1 MKLGM
6 PTLFEYNSIL
16 ENISLAK
23 KLNLDFIELNCNY
36 DYVRSEIE
44 NEHSNLID
52 VLNENELVTTLHFY
66 DDFDFFAP
74 IEVVKAYISL
84 FEKLVSSASDL
95 NLKIVT
101 VHLAPGAH
109 TTINGVK
116 KYNIEKD
123 YKKALKRIS
132 EVSVKLEAI
141 CNKYKVQLA
150 FENTIMPKPL
160 QRIYNALAKDGFNF
174 TYDVG
179 HDYMDKERTLSL
191 TKKLPNFV
199 EFHIHDA
206 NKKSDH
212 LVIGEG
218 KVFVKPFKDLA
229 LALNS
234 YVLIEVKDSESLIKS
249 VSNFI
254 EL

>member
-1 MKLGM
+1 MRLGM
-6 PTLFEYNSIL
+6 PTLFEFNSIE
-16 ENISLAK
+16 ENVVLAK
-23 KLNLDFIELNCNY
+23 KLNLDFVELNCNFP
-36 DYVRSEIE
+36 YVTNTLLE
-44 NEHSNLID
+44 EHQSLVDLI
-52 VLNENELVTTLHFY
+52 NENELTTTLHFY

-74 IEVVKAYISL
+74 KEVVKSYLSL
-84 FEKLVSSASDL
+84 FDKLVCGASDL

-101 VHLAPGAH
+101 VHLNSGSY

-123 YKKALKRIS
+123 TKVALKTAK
-132 EVSVKLEAI
+132 EVCAKLENI
-141 CNKYKVQLA
+141 CKKYKVQLA
-150 FENTIMPKPL
+150 FENTTMPKVL
-160 QRIYNALAKDGFNF
+160 QKIYNQLNKDGYSF

-191 TKKLPNFV
+191 TKKLPNIL

-212 LVIGEG
+212 LTIGEG
-218 KVFVKPFKDLA
+218 KIYIKPFKELA

-234 YVLIEVKDSESLIKS
+234 YVVIEVKDFEGLVTS
-249 VSNFI
+249 VTNFI